1 MDAFGDAVTC
11 PNTPLDVPD
20 FFENGGSWTETC
32 ETYKNTAAGTSTNTK
47 HADDYYNEYQDYS
60 TNEIKT
66 VKNTNQK
73 PKEEEAFKL
82 KNVLGAGIDRG
93 LSVIVDTLECGWHS
107 TSLFDGVKVYL
118 KHTWPRV
125 EIKGG

>member
-47 HADDYYNEYQDYS
+47 HDDDYYNEYYQDYS
-60 TNEIKT
+60 TNEIQT

-118 KHTWPRV
+118 KYLLNMLLNN
-125 EIKGG
+125 